1 MYVTRQTI
9 MSGKTILIL
18 GGGVGGIVTANALRE
33 RLASEHRIII
43 VDKRAEYIFT
53 PSLLWVMAGLRQP
66 EQITKDLRYML
77 QSGIEIVQAEV
88 QDIDPERAIV
98 RTNGDDLAYDYL
110 VVTLGA
116 DLAPEVM
123 PGYIETAHNFF
134 DLAGATKLWSA
145 LQRFEGGRVAV
156 LVSAMPF
163 KCPAAPYEAAML
175 IEDVLRRRGI
185 RDRCQVQVFTP
196 EPQPM
201 LVAGPDMGVSVVGMM
216 AAKNIGFHPNL
227 PLDYIDSAGKTLIF
241 KNGRQESFDFL
252 AAVPP
257 HRPPPVVKE
266 SPLANEAGWVTV
278 DKHTLQTRFE
288 NVYAIGD
295 VTAIILSNGLPLPKA
310 GTFAHAEAEAVA
322 ERIAAEIGGG
332 VPQAEFDG
340 VGYCWIEAGSGSAG
354 FASGQFYAEPNPVI
368 GQPRSGRFWHWG
380 KVMFETYWMDKGFR
394 RYLARSGLNLG
405 SKVFGIP
412 ASL

>member
-1 MYVTRQTI
+1 MR
-9 MSGKTILIL
+9 GKTILIL

-33 RLASEHRIII
+33 SLASEHRIVV

-53 PSLLWVMAGLRQP
+53 PSLLWVMTGWRQP
-66 EQITKDLRYML
+66 DQITKDLRHML
-77 QSGIEIVQAEV
+77 QFGIEVVQAEV
-88 QDIDPERAIV
+88 QEIDPERAIV
-98 RTNGDDLAYDYL
+98 RANGDDLAYDYL

-123 PGYIETAHNFF
+123 PGYVETAYNFF
-134 DLAGATKLWSA
+134 DLEGTTKLWSA

-201 LVAGPDMGVSVVGMM
+201 LVAGADMGVSVVGML
-216 AAKNIGFHPNL
+216 ATKNIGFHPNL
-227 PLDYIDSAGKTLIF
+227 SLDHIDPVRQTLIF
-241 KNGRQESFDFL
+241 KNGRQDSFDLL

-257 HRPPPVVKE
+257 HRPPTVVKE
-266 SPLANEAGWVTV
+266 SSLANEAGWVTV
-278 DKHTLQTRFE
+278 DKHTLQTHFE

-322 ERIAAEIGGG
+322 ARIIAEIGGS

-354 FASGQFYAEPNPVI
+354 FASGQFYAEPNPVV
-368 GQPRSGRFWHWG
+368 GQPRSGRLWHWG
-380 KVMFETYWMDKGFR
+380 KVMFESYWMNEGFR
-394 RYLARSGLNLG
+394 RNLARSGLNLG

>member
-1 MYVTRQTI
+1 MR
-9 MSGKTILIL
+9 GKTILIL

-33 RLASEHRIII
+33 SLASEHRIVV

-53 PSLLWVMAGLRQP
+53 PSLLWVMTGWRQP
-66 EQITKDLRYML
+66 DQITKDLRHML
-77 QSGIEIVQAEV
+77 QFGIEVVQAEV
-88 QDIDPERAIV
+88 QEIDPERAIV
-98 RTNGDDLAYDYL
+98 RANGDDLAYDYL

-123 PGYIETAHNFF
+123 PGYVETAYNFF
-134 DLAGATKLWSA
+134 DLEGTTKLWSA

-185 RDRCQVQVFTP
+185 RDRCQVRVFTP

-201 LVAGPDMGVSVVGMM
+201 LVAGPDMGVSVVGML
-216 AAKNIGFHPNL
+216 ATKNIGFHPNL
-227 PLDYIDSAGKTLIF
+227 SLDHIDAVRQTLVF
-241 KNGRQESFDFL
+241 KSGRQESFDLL

-257 HRPPPVVKE
+257 HRPPTVVKE
-266 SPLANEAGWVTV
+266 SSLANEAGWVTV
-278 DKHTLQTRFE
+278 DKHTLQTHFE

-295 VTAIILSNGLPLPKA
+295 VTAIILNNGLPLPKA

-322 ERIAAEIGGG
+322 ARIIAEIGGS

-354 FASGQFYAEPNPVI
+354 FASGQFYAEPNPVV
-368 GQPRSGRFWHWG
+368 GQPRSGRLWHWG
-380 KVMFETYWMDKGFR
+380 KVMFESYWMNEGFR
-394 RYLARSGLNLG
+394 RNLARSGLNLG

>member
-1 MYVTRQTI
+1 MR
-9 MSGKTILIL
+9 GKTILIL

-33 RLASEHRIII
+33 SLASEHRIVV

-53 PSLLWVMAGLRQP
+53 PSLLWVMTGWRQP
-66 EQITKDLRYML
+66 DQITKDLRHML
-77 QSGIEIVQAEV
+77 QFGIEVVQAEV
-88 QDIDPERAIV
+88 QEIDPERAIV
-98 RTNGDDLAYDYL
+98 RANGDDLAYDYL

-123 PGYIETAHNFF
+123 PGYVETAYNFF
-134 DLAGATKLWSA
+134 DLEGTTKLWSA

-185 RDRCQVQVFTP
+185 RDRCQVRVFTP

-201 LVAGPDMGVSVVGMM
+201 LVAGPDMGVSVVGML
-216 AAKNIGFHPNL
+216 ATKNIGFHPNL
-227 PLDYIDSAGKTLIF
+227 SLDHIDPVRQTLVF
-241 KNGRQESFDFL
+241 KNGRQDSFDIL

-257 HRPPPVVKE
+257 HRPPTVVKE
-266 SPLANEAGWVTV
+266 SSLANEAGWVTV
-278 DKHTLQTRFE
+278 DKHTLQTHFE

-322 ERIAAEIGGG
+322 ARIIAEIGGS

-354 FASGQFYAEPNPVI
+354 FASGQFYAEPNPVV
-368 GQPRSGRFWHWG
+368 GQPRSGRLWHWG
-380 KVMFETYWMDKGFR
+380 KVMFESYWMNEGFR
-394 RYLARSGLNLG
+394 RNLARSGLNLG

>member
-1 MYVTRQTI
+1 MR
-9 MSGKTILIL
+9 GKTILIL

-33 RLASEHRIII
+33 SLASEHRIVV

-53 PSLLWVMAGLRQP
+53 PSLLWVMTGWRQP
-66 EQITKDLRYML
+66 DQITKDLRHML
-77 QSGIEIVQAEV
+77 QFGIEVVQAEV
-88 QDIDPERAIV
+88 QEIDPERAIV
-98 RTNGDDLAYDYL
+98 RANGDDLAYDYL

-123 PGYIETAHNFF
+123 PGYVETAYNFF
-134 DLAGATKLWSA
+134 DLEGTTKLWSA

-185 RDRCQVQVFTP
+185 RDRCQVRVFTP

-201 LVAGPDMGVSVVGMM
+201 LVAGPDMGVSVVGML
-216 AAKNIGFHPNL
+216 ATKNIGFHPNL
-227 PLDYIDSAGKTLIF
+227 SLDHIDPVRQTLVF
-241 KNGRQESFDFL
+241 KNGRQESFDLL

-257 HRPPPVVKE
+257 HRPPTVVKE
-266 SPLANEAGWVTV
+266 SSLANEAGWVTV
-278 DKHTLQTRFE
+278 DKHTLQTHFE

-295 VTAIILSNGLPLPKA
+295 VTAIILNNGLPLPKA

-322 ERIAAEIGGG
+322 ARIIAEIGGS

-354 FASGQFYAEPNPVI
+354 FASGQFYAEPNPVV
-368 GQPRSGRFWHWG
+368 GQPRSGRLWHWG
-380 KVMFETYWMDKGFR
+380 KVMFESYWMNEGFR
-394 RYLARSGLNLG
+394 RNLARSGLNLG

>member
-1 MYVTRQTI
+1 MR
-9 MSGKTILIL
+9 GKTILIL

-33 RLASEHRIII
+33 SLASEHRIVV

-53 PSLLWVMAGLRQP
+53 PSLLWVMTGWRQP
-66 EQITKDLRYML
+66 DQITKDLRHML
-77 QSGIEIVQAEV
+77 QFGIEVVQAEV
-88 QDIDPERAIV
+88 QEIDPERAIV
-98 RTNGDDLAYDYL
+98 RANGDDLAYDYL

-123 PGYIETAHNFF
+123 PGYVETAYNFF
-134 DLAGATKLWSA
+134 DLEGTTKLWSA

-185 RDRCQVQVFTP
+185 RDRCQVRVFTP

-201 LVAGPDMGVSVVGMM
+201 LVAGADMGVSVVGML
-216 AAKNIGFHPNL
+216 ATKNIGFHPNL
-227 PLDYIDSAGKTLIF
+227 SLDHIDPVRQTLIF
-241 KNGRQESFDFL
+241 KNGRQESFDLL

-257 HRPPPVVKE
+257 HRPPTVVKE
-266 SPLANEAGWVTV
+266 SSLANEAGWVTV
-278 DKHTLQTRFE
+278 DKHTLQTHFE

-295 VTAIILSNGLPLPKA
+295 VTAIILNNGLPLPKA

-322 ERIAAEIGGG
+322 ARIIAEIGGS

-354 FASGQFYAEPNPVI
+354 FASGQFYAEPNPVV
-368 GQPRSGRFWHWG
+368 GQPRSGRLWHWG
-380 KVMFETYWMDKGFR
+380 KVMFESYWMNEGFR
-394 RYLARSGLNLG
+394 RNLARSGLNLG

>member
-1 MYVTRQTI
+1 MR
-9 MSGKTILIL
+9 GKTILIL

-33 RLASEHRIII
+33 SLASEHRIVV

-53 PSLLWVMAGLRQP
+53 PSLLWVMTGWRQP
-66 EQITKDLRYML
+66 DQITKDLRHML
-77 QSGIEIVQAEV
+77 QFGIEVVQAEV
-88 QDIDPERAIV
+88 QEIDPERAIV
-98 RTNGDDLAYDYL
+98 RANGDDLAYDYL

-123 PGYIETAHNFF
+123 PGYVETAYNFF
-134 DLAGATKLWSA
+134 DLEGTTKLWSA

-185 RDRCQVQVFTP
+185 RDRCQVRVFTP

-201 LVAGPDMGVSVVGMM
+201 LVAGPDMGVSVVGML
-216 AAKNIGFHPNL
+216 ATKNIGFHPNL
-227 PLDYIDSAGKTLIF
+227 SLDHIDPVRQTLVF
-241 KNGRQESFDFL
+241 KNGRQDSFDIL

-257 HRPPPVVKE
+257 HRPPTVVKE
-266 SPLANEAGWVTV
+266 SSLANEAGWVTV
-278 DKHTLQTRFE
+278 DKHTLQTHFE

-295 VTAIILSNGLPLPKA
+295 VTAIILNNGLPLPKA

-322 ERIAAEIGGG
+322 ARIIAEIDGS

-354 FASGQFYAEPNPVI
+354 FASGQFYAEPNPVV
-368 GQPRSGRFWHWG
+368 GQPRSGRLWHWG
-380 KVMFETYWMDKGFR
+380 KVMFESYWMNEGFR
-394 RYLARSGLNLG
+394 RNLARSGLNLG

>member
-1 MYVTRQTI
+1 M
-9 MSGKTILIL
+9 IL

-33 RLASEHRIII
+33 SLASEHRIVV

-53 PSLLWVMAGLRQP
+53 PCLLWVMTGWRQP
-66 EQITKDLRYML
+66 DQITKDLRHML
-77 QSGIEIVQAEV
+77 QFGIEVVQAEG
-88 QDIDPERAIV
+88 QEIDPERAIV
-98 RTNGDDLAYDYL
+98 RANGDDLAYDYL

-123 PGYIETAHNFF
+123 PGYVETAYNFF
-134 DLAGATKLWSA
+134 DLEGTTKLWSA

-201 LVAGPDMGVSVVGMM
+201 LVAGADMGVSVVGML
-216 AAKNIGFHPNL
+216 ATKNIGFHPNL
-227 PLDYIDSAGKTLIF
+227 SLDHIDPVRQTLVF
-241 KNGRQESFDFL
+241 KNGRQESFDLL

-257 HRPPPVVKE
+257 HRPPTVVKK
-266 SPLANEAGWVTV
+266 SSLANEAGWVTV
-278 DKHTLQTRFE
+278 DKHTLQTQFE

-295 VTAIILSNGLPLPKA
+295 VTAI
-310 GTFAHAEAEAVA
+310 
-322 ERIAAEIGGG
+322 
-332 VPQAEFDG
+332 
-340 VGYCWIEAGSGSAG
+340 
-354 FASGQFYAEPNPVI
+354 
-368 GQPRSGRFWHWG
+368 
-380 KVMFETYWMDKGFR
+380 
-394 RYLARSGLNLG
+394 LA
-405 SKVFGIP
+405 
-412 ASL
+412 

>member
-1 MYVTRQTI
+1 MR
-9 MSGKTILIL
+9 GKTILIL

-33 RLASEHRIII
+33 SLASEHRIVV

-53 PSLLWVMAGLRQP
+53 PSLLWVMTGWRQP
-66 EQITKDLRYML
+66 DQITKDLRHML
-77 QSGIEIVQAEV
+77 QFGIEVVQAEV
-88 QDIDPERAIV
+88 QEIDPERAIV
-98 RTNGDDLAYDYL
+98 RANGDDLAYDYL

-123 PGYIETAHNFF
+123 PGYVETAYNFF
-134 DLAGATKLWSA
+134 DLEGTTKLWSA

-185 RDRCQVQVFTP
+185 RDRCQVRVFTP

-201 LVAGPDMGVSVVGMM
+201 LVAGPDMGVSVVGML
-216 AAKNIGFHPNL
+216 ATKNIGFHPNL
-227 PLDYIDSAGKTLIF
+227 SLDHIDAVRQTLIF
-241 KNGRQESFDFL
+241 KNGRQESFDLL

-257 HRPPPVVKE
+257 HRPPSVVKE
-266 SPLANEAGWVTV
+266 SSLANEPGWVTV
-278 DKHTLQTRFE
+278 DKHTLQTHFE

-295 VTAIILSNGLPLPKA
+295 VTAIILNNGLPLPKA

-322 ERIAAEIGGG
+322 ARIIAEIGGS

-354 FASGQFYAEPNPVI
+354 FASGQFYAEPNPVV
-368 GQPRSGRFWHWG
+368 GQPRSGRLWHWG
-380 KVMFETYWMDKGFR
+380 KVMFESYWMNEGFR
-394 RYLARSGLNLG
+394 RNLARSGLNLG

>member
-1 MYVTRQTI
+1 MR
-9 MSGKTILIL
+9 GKTILIL

-33 RLASEHRIII
+33 SLASEHRIVV

-53 PSLLWVMAGLRQP
+53 PSLLWVMTGWRQP
-66 EQITKDLRYML
+66 DQITKDLRHML
-77 QSGIEIVQAEV
+77 QFGIEVVQAEV
-88 QDIDPERAIV
+88 QEIDPERAIV
-98 RTNGDDLAYDYL
+98 RANGDDLAYDYL

-123 PGYIETAHNFF
+123 PGYVETAYNFF
-134 DLAGATKLWSA
+134 DLEGTTKLWSA

-185 RDRCQVQVFTP
+185 RDRCQVRVFTP

-201 LVAGPDMGVSVVGMM
+201 LVAGPDMGVSVVGML
-216 AAKNIGFHPNL
+216 ATKNIGFHPNL
-227 PLDYIDSAGKTLIF
+227 SLDHIDPVRQTLVF
-241 KNGRQESFDFL
+241 KNGRQESFDLL

-257 HRPPPVVKE
+257 HRPPTVVKE
-266 SPLANEAGWVTV
+266 SSLANEAGWVTV
-278 DKHTLQTRFE
+278 DKHTLQTHFE
-288 NVYAIGD
+288 NIYAIGD
-295 VTAIILSNGLPLPKA
+295 VTAIILNNGLPLPKA

-322 ERIAAEIGGG
+322 ARIIAEIGGS

-354 FASGQFYAEPNPVI
+354 FASGQFYAEPNPVV
-368 GQPRSGRFWHWG
+368 GQPRSGRLWHWG
-380 KVMFETYWMDKGFR
+380 KVMFESYWMNEGFR
-394 RYLARSGLNLG
+394 RNLARSGLNLG

>member
-1 MYVTRQTI
+1 

-33 RLASEHRIII
+33 SLASEHRIVV

-53 PSLLWVMAGLRQP
+53 PSLLWVMNGWRQP
-66 EQITKDLRYML
+66 EQITKDLRHML
-77 QSGIEIVQAEV
+77 QFDIEVIQAEV
-88 QDIDPERAIV
+88 QEIDPERAIV
-98 RTNGDDLAYDYL
+98 RANGNDLTYDYL

-123 PGYIETAHNFF
+123 PGYVETAYNFF
-134 DLAGATKLWSA
+134 DLEGSTELWSA
-145 LQRFEGGRVAV
+145 LQRFEEGRVAV

-185 RDRCQVQVFTP
+185 RDRCQVRIFTP

-201 LVAGPDMGVSVVGMM
+201 LVAGPDMGVSVVGML
-216 AAKNIGFHPNL
+216 ATKNIGFHPNL
-227 PLDYIDSAGKTLIF
+227 SLDHIDAVRQTLVF
-241 KNGRQESFDFL
+241 KNGRQESFDLL

-257 HRPPPVVKE
+257 HRPPTVVKE
-266 SPLANEAGWVTV
+266 SSLANEAGWVTV
-278 DKHTLQTRFE
+278 DKHTLQTHFE

-295 VTAIILSNGLPLPKA
+295 VTAIILNNGLPLPKA

-322 ERIAAEIGGG
+322 ARIAAEISGN

-354 FASGQFYAEPNPVI
+354 FSSGQFYADPNPVV
-368 GQPRSGRFWHWG
+368 GQPRSGRLWHWG
-380 KVMFETYWMDKGFR
+380 KVMFESYWMNEGFR
-394 RYLARSGLNLG
+394 RNLARSGLNLG

>member
-1 MYVTRQTI
+1 MR
-9 MSGKTILIL
+9 GKTILIL

-33 RLASEHRIII
+33 SLASEHRIVV

-53 PSLLWVMAGLRQP
+53 PSLLWVMTGWRQP
-66 EQITKDLRYML
+66 DQITKDLRHML
-77 QSGIEIVQAEV
+77 QFGIEVVQAEV
-88 QDIDPERAIV
+88 QEIDPERAIV
-98 RTNGDDLAYDYL
+98 RANGDDLAYDYL

-123 PGYIETAHNFF
+123 PGYVETAYNFF
-134 DLAGATKLWSA
+134 DLEGTTKLWSA

-185 RDRCQVQVFTP
+185 RDRCQVRVFTP

-201 LVAGPDMGVSVVGMM
+201 LVAGADMGVSVVGML
-216 AAKNIGFHPNL
+216 ATKNIGFHPNL
-227 PLDYIDSAGKTLIF
+227 SLDHIDAVRQTLIF
-241 KNGRQESFDFL
+241 KNGRQESFDLL

-257 HRPPPVVKE
+257 HRPPTVVKE
-266 SPLANEAGWVTV
+266 SSLANEAGWVTV
-278 DKHTLQTRFE
+278 DKHTLQTHFE

-295 VTAIILSNGLPLPKA
+295 VTAIILNNGLPLPKA

-322 ERIAAEIGGG
+322 ARIIAEIGGS

-354 FASGQFYAEPNPVI
+354 FASGQFYAEPNPVV
-368 GQPRSGRFWHWG
+368 GQPRSGRLWHWG
-380 KVMFETYWMDKGFR
+380 KVMFESYWMNEGFR
-394 RYLARSGLNLG
+394 RNLARSGLNLG

>member
-1 MYVTRQTI
+1 MR
-9 MSGKTILIL
+9 GKTILIL

-33 RLASEHRIII
+33 SLASEHRIVV

-53 PSLLWVMAGLRQP
+53 PSLLWVMNGWRQP
-66 EQITKDLRYML
+66 EQITKDLRHML
-77 QSGIEIVQAEV
+77 QFDIEVIQAEV
-88 QDIDPERAIV
+88 QEIDPERAIV
-98 RTNGDDLAYDYL
+98 RANGNDLTYDYL

-123 PGYIETAHNFF
+123 PGYVETAYNFF
-134 DLAGATKLWSA
+134 DLEGSTELWSA
-145 LQRFEGGRVAV
+145 LQRFEEGRVAV

-185 RDRCQVQVFTP
+185 RDRCQVRIFTP

-201 LVAGPDMGVSVVGMM
+201 LVAGPDMGVSVVGML
-216 AAKNIGFHPNL
+216 ATKNIGFHPNL
-227 PLDYIDSAGKTLIF
+227 SLDHIDAVRQTLVF
-241 KNGRQESFDFL
+241 KNGRQESFDLL

-257 HRPPPVVKE
+257 HRPPTVVKE
-266 SPLANEAGWVTV
+266 SSLANEAGWVTV
-278 DKHTLQTRFE
+278 DKHTLQTHFE

-295 VTAIILSNGLPLPKA
+295 VTAIILNNGLPLPKA

-322 ERIAAEIGGG
+322 ARIAAEISGN

-354 FASGQFYAEPNPVI
+354 FSSGQFYADPNPVV
-368 GQPRSGRFWHWG
+368 GQPRSGRLWHWG
-380 KVMFETYWMDKGFR
+380 KVMFESYWMNEGFR
-394 RYLARSGLNLG
+394 RNLARSGLNLG

>member
-1 MYVTRQTI
+1 MR
-9 MSGKTILIL
+9 GKTILIL

-33 RLASEHRIII
+33 SLASEHRIVV

-53 PSLLWVMAGLRQP
+53 PSLLWVMTGWRQP
-66 EQITKDLRYML
+66 DQITKDLRHML
-77 QSGIEIVQAEV
+77 QFGIEVVQAEV
-88 QDIDPERAIV
+88 QEIDPERAIV
-98 RTNGDDLAYDYL
+98 RANGDDLAYDYL

-123 PGYIETAHNFF
+123 PGYVETAYNFF
-134 DLAGATKLWSA
+134 DLEGTTKLWSA

-185 RDRCQVQVFTP
+185 RDRCQVRVFTP

-201 LVAGPDMGVSVVGMM
+201 LVAGPDMGVSVVGML
-216 AAKNIGFHPNL
+216 ATKNIGFHPNL
-227 PLDYIDSAGKTLIF
+227 SLDHIDAVRQTLVF
-241 KNGRQESFDFL
+241 KNGRQESFDLL

-257 HRPPPVVKE
+257 HRPPTVVKE
-266 SPLANEAGWVTV
+266 SSLANEAGWVTV
-278 DKHTLQTRFE
+278 DKHTLQTHFE

-322 ERIAAEIGGG
+322 ARIIAEIGGS

-354 FASGQFYAEPNPVI
+354 FSSGQFYAEPNPVV
-368 GQPRSGRFWHWG
+368 GQPRSGRLWHWG
-380 KVMFETYWMDKGFR
+380 KVMFESYWMNEGFR
-394 RYLARSGLNLG
+394 RNLARSGLNLG

>member
-1 MYVTRQTI
+1 MR
-9 MSGKTILIL
+9 GKTILIL

-33 RLASEHRIII
+33 SLASEHRIVV

-53 PSLLWVMAGLRQP
+53 PSLLWVMTGWRQP
-66 EQITKDLRYML
+66 DQITKDLRHML
-77 QSGIEIVQAEV
+77 QFGIEVVQAEV
-88 QDIDPERAIV
+88 QEIDPERAIV
-98 RTNGDDLAYDYL
+98 RANGDDLAYDYL

-123 PGYIETAHNFF
+123 PGYVETAYNFF
-134 DLAGATKLWSA
+134 DLEGTTKLWSA

-185 RDRCQVQVFTP
+185 RDRCQVRVFTP

-201 LVAGPDMGVSVVGMM
+201 LVAGPDMGVSVVGML
-216 AAKNIGFHPNL
+216 ATKNIGFHPNL
-227 PLDYIDSAGKTLIF
+227 SLDHIDPVRQTLIF
-241 KNGRQESFDFL
+241 KNGRQESFDLL

-257 HRPPPVVKE
+257 HRPPTVVKE
-266 SPLANEAGWVTV
+266 SSLANEAGWVTV
-278 DKHTLQTRFE
+278 DKHTLQTHFE

-295 VTAIILSNGLPLPKA
+295 VTAIILNNGLPLPKA

-322 ERIAAEIGGG
+322 ARIIAEIGGS

-354 FASGQFYAEPNPVI
+354 FASGQFYAEPNPVV
-368 GQPRSGRFWHWG
+368 GQPRSGRLWHWG
-380 KVMFETYWMDKGFR
+380 KVMFESYWMNEGFR
-394 RYLARSGLNLG
+394 RNLARSGLNLG

>member
-1 MYVTRQTI
+1 MR
-9 MSGKTILIL
+9 GKTILIL

-33 RLASEHRIII
+33 SLASEHRIVV

-53 PSLLWVMAGLRQP
+53 PSLLWVMTGWRQP
-66 EQITKDLRYML
+66 DQITKDLRHML
-77 QSGIEIVQAEV
+77 QFGIEVVQAEV
-88 QDIDPERAIV
+88 QEIDPERAIV
-98 RTNGDDLAYDYL
+98 RANGDDLAYDYL

-123 PGYIETAHNFF
+123 PGYVETAYNFF
-134 DLAGATKLWSA
+134 DLEGTTKLWSA

-185 RDRCQVQVFTP
+185 RDRCQVRVFTP

-201 LVAGPDMGVSVVGMM
+201 LVAGPDMGVSVVGML
-216 AAKNIGFHPNL
+216 ATKNIGFHPNL
-227 PLDYIDSAGKTLIF
+227 SLDHIDAVRQTLVF
-241 KNGRQESFDFL
+241 KNGRQDSFDIL

-257 HRPPPVVKE
+257 HRPPTVVKE
-266 SPLANEAGWVTV
+266 SSLANEAGWVTV
-278 DKHTLQTRFE
+278 DKHTLQTHFE

-295 VTAIILSNGLPLPKA
+295 VTAIILNNGLPLPKA

-322 ERIAAEIGGG
+322 ARIIAEIGGS

-354 FASGQFYAEPNPVI
+354 FASGQFYAEPNPVV
-368 GQPRSGRFWHWG
+368 GQPRSGRLWHWG
-380 KVMFETYWMDKGFR
+380 KVMFESYWMNEGFR
-394 RYLARSGLNLG
+394 RNLARSGLNLG

>member
-1 MYVTRQTI
+1 MR
-9 MSGKTILIL
+9 GKTILIL

-33 RLASEHRIII
+33 SLASEHRIII

-53 PSLLWVMAGLRQP
+53 PSLLWVMNGWRQP
-66 EQITKDLRYML
+66 EQITKDLRHML
-77 QSGIEIVQAEV
+77 QFGIEVIQAEV
-88 QDIDPERAIV
+88 QEIDPERAIV
-98 RTNGDDLAYDYL
+98 RANSNDLTYDYL

-123 PGYIETAHNFF
+123 PGYVETAYNFF
-134 DLAGATKLWSA
+134 DLEGSTELWSA
-145 LQRFEGGRVAV
+145 LQRFEEGRVAV

-201 LVAGPDMGVSVVGMM
+201 LVAGADMGVSVVGML
-216 AAKNIGFHPNL
+216 ATKNIGFHPNL
-227 PLDYIDSAGKTLIF
+227 SLDYIDPVRQTLVF
-241 KNGRQESFDFL
+241 KNGRQESFDLL

-257 HRPPPVVKE
+257 HRPPTVVKK
-266 SPLANEAGWVTV
+266 SSLANEAGWVTV
-278 DKHTLQTRFE
+278 DKHTLQTQFE

-295 VTAIILSNGLPLPKA
+295 VTAIILNNGLPLPKA

-322 ERIAAEIGGG
+322 ARIAAEISGN

-354 FASGQFYAEPNPVI
+354 FSSGQFYADPNPVV
-368 GQPRSGRFWHWG
+368 GQPRSGRLWHWG
-380 KVMFETYWMDKGFR
+380 KVMFESYWMNVGFR
-394 RYLARSGLNLG
+394 RNLARSGLNLG

>member
-1 MYVTRQTI
+1 MR
-9 MSGKTILIL
+9 GKTILIL

-33 RLASEHRIII
+33 SLASEHRIVV

-53 PSLLWVMAGLRQP
+53 PSLLWVMTGWRQP
-66 EQITKDLRYML
+66 DQITKDLRHML
-77 QSGIEIVQAEV
+77 QFGIEVVQAEV
-88 QDIDPERAIV
+88 QEIDPERAIV
-98 RTNGDDLAYDYL
+98 RANGDDLAYDYL

-123 PGYIETAHNFF
+123 PGYVETAYNFF
-134 DLAGATKLWSA
+134 DLEGTTKLWSA

-185 RDRCQVQVFTP
+185 RDRCQVRVFTP

-201 LVAGPDMGVSVVGMM
+201 LVAGPDMGVSVVGML
-216 AAKNIGFHPNL
+216 ATKNIGFHPNL
-227 PLDYIDSAGKTLIF
+227 SLDHIDAVRQTLIF
-241 KNGRQESFDFL
+241 KNGRQESFDLL

-257 HRPPPVVKE
+257 HRPPTVVKE
-266 SPLANEAGWVTV
+266 SSLANEAGWVTV
-278 DKHTLQTRFE
+278 DKHTLQTHFE

-295 VTAIILSNGLPLPKA
+295 VTAIILNNGLPLPKA

-322 ERIAAEIGGG
+322 ARIIAEIGGS

-354 FASGQFYAEPNPVI
+354 FASGQFYAEPNPVV
-368 GQPRSGRFWHWG
+368 GQPRSGRLWHWG
-380 KVMFETYWMDKGFR
+380 KVMFESYWMNEGFR
-394 RYLARSGLNLG
+394 RNLARSGLNLG

>member
-1 MYVTRQTI
+1 MR
-9 MSGKTILIL
+9 GKTILIL

-33 RLASEHRIII
+33 SLASEHRIVV

-53 PSLLWVMAGLRQP
+53 PSLLWVMTGWRQP
-66 EQITKDLRYML
+66 DQITKDLRHML
-77 QSGIEIVQAEV
+77 QFGIEVVQAEV
-88 QDIDPERAIV
+88 QEIDPERAIV
-98 RTNGDDLAYDYL
+98 RANGDDLAYDYL

-123 PGYIETAHNFF
+123 PGYVETAYNFF
-134 DLAGATKLWSA
+134 DLEGTTKLWSA

-201 LVAGPDMGVSVVGMM
+201 LVAGADMGVSVVGML
-216 AAKNIGFHPNL
+216 ATKNIGFHPNL
-227 PLDYIDSAGKTLIF
+227 SLDHIDPVRQTLVF
-241 KNGRQESFDFL
+241 KNGRQDSFDIL

-257 HRPPPVVKE
+257 HRPPTVVKE
-266 SPLANEAGWVTV
+266 SSLANAAGWVTV
-278 DKHTLQTRFE
+278 DKPTLQPPFE

-310 GTFAHAEAEAVA
+310 GTFAHGEAEAVA
-322 ERIAAEIGGG
+322 ARIIAEIGGS

-354 FASGQFYAEPNPVI
+354 FSSGQFYAEPNPVV
-368 GQPRSGRFWHWG
+368 GQPRSGRLWHWG
-380 KVMFETYWMDKGFR
+380 KVMFESYWMNEGFR
-394 RYLARSGLNLG
+394 RNLARSGLNLG

>member
-1 MYVTRQTI
+1 MR
-9 MSGKTILIL
+9 GKTILIL

-33 RLASEHRIII
+33 SLASEHRIVV

-53 PSLLWVMAGLRQP
+53 PSLLWVMTGWRQP
-66 EQITKDLRYML
+66 DQITKDLRHML
-77 QSGIEIVQAEV
+77 QFGIEVVQAEV
-88 QDIDPERAIV
+88 QEIDPERAIV
-98 RTNGDDLAYDYL
+98 RANGDDLAYDYL

-123 PGYIETAHNFF
+123 PGYVETAYNFF
-134 DLAGATKLWSA
+134 DLEGTTKLWSA

-185 RDRCQVQVFTP
+185 RDRCQVRVFTP

-201 LVAGPDMGVSVVGMM
+201 LVAGPDMGVSVVGML
-216 AAKNIGFHPNL
+216 ATKNIGFHPNL
-227 PLDYIDSAGKTLIF
+227 SLDHIDPVRQTLVF
-241 KNGRQESFDFL
+241 KNGRQDSFDLL

-257 HRPPPVVKE
+257 HRPPTVVKE
-266 SPLANEAGWVTV
+266 SSLANEAGWVTV
-278 DKHTLQTRFE
+278 DKHTLQTHFE

-295 VTAIILSNGLPLPKA
+295 VTAIILNNGLPLPKA

-322 ERIAAEIGGG
+322 ARIIAEIGGS

-354 FASGQFYAEPNPVI
+354 FSSGQFYAEPNPVV
-368 GQPRSGRFWHWG
+368 GQPRSGRLWHWG
-380 KVMFETYWMDKGFR
+380 KVMFESYWMNEGFR
-394 RYLARSGLNLG
+394 RNLARSGLNLG

>member
-1 MYVTRQTI
+1 MR
-9 MSGKTILIL
+9 GKTILIL

-33 RLASEHRIII
+33 SLASEHRIVV

-53 PSLLWVMAGLRQP
+53 PSLLWVMTGWRQP
-66 EQITKDLRYML
+66 DQITKDLRHML
-77 QSGIEIVQAEV
+77 QFGIEVVQAEV
-88 QDIDPERAIV
+88 QEIDPERAIV
-98 RTNGDDLAYDYL
+98 RANGDDLAYDYL

-123 PGYIETAHNFF
+123 PGYVETAYNFF
-134 DLAGATKLWSA
+134 DLEGTTKLWSA

-185 RDRCQVQVFTP
+185 RDRCQVRVFTP

-201 LVAGPDMGVSVVGMM
+201 LVAGADMGVSVVGML
-216 AAKNIGFHPNL
+216 ATKNIGFHPNL
-227 PLDYIDSAGKTLIF
+227 SLDHIDPVRQTLVF
-241 KNGRQESFDFL
+241 KNGRQESFDLL

-257 HRPPPVVKE
+257 HRPPTVVKE
-266 SPLANEAGWVTV
+266 SSLANEAGWVTV
-278 DKHTLQTRFE
+278 DKHTLQTHFE
-288 NVYAIGD
+288 NIYAIGD
-295 VTAIILSNGLPLPKA
+295 VTAIILNNGLPLPKA

-322 ERIAAEIGGG
+322 ARIIAEIGGS

-354 FASGQFYAEPNPVI
+354 FSSGQFYAEPNPVV
-368 GQPRSGRFWHWG
+368 GQPRSGRLWHWG
-380 KVMFETYWMDKGFR
+380 KVMFESYWMNEGFR
-394 RYLARSGLNLG
+394 RNLARSGLNLG

>member
-1 MYVTRQTI
+1 MR
-9 MSGKTILIL
+9 GKTILIL

-33 RLASEHRIII
+33 SLASEHRIVV

-53 PSLLWVMAGLRQP
+53 PSLLWVMTGWRQP
-66 EQITKDLRYML
+66 DQITKDLRHML
-77 QSGIEIVQAEV
+77 QFGIEVVQAEV
-88 QDIDPERAIV
+88 QEIDPERAIV
-98 RTNGDDLAYDYL
+98 RANGDDLAYDYL

-123 PGYIETAHNFF
+123 PGYVETAYNFF
-134 DLAGATKLWSA
+134 DLEGTTKLWSA

-201 LVAGPDMGVSVVGMM
+201 LVAGADMGVSVVGML
-216 AAKNIGFHPNL
+216 ATKNIGFHPNL
-227 PLDYIDSAGKTLIF
+227 SLDHIDPVRQTLVF
-241 KNGRQESFDFL
+241 KNGRQDSFDIL

-257 HRPPPVVKE
+257 HRPPTVVKE
-266 SPLANEAGWVTV
+266 SSLANEAGWVTV
-278 DKHTLQTRFE
+278 DKHTLQTHFE

-295 VTAIILSNGLPLPKA
+295 VTAIILNNGLPLPKA

-322 ERIAAEIGGG
+322 ARIIAEIGGS

-340 VGYCWIEAGSGSAG
+340 EGYCWIEAGSGSAG
-354 FASGQFYAEPNPVI
+354 FASGQFYAEPNPVV
-368 GQPRSGRFWHWG
+368 GQPRSGRLWHWG
-380 KVMFETYWMDKGFR
+380 KVMFESYWMNEGFR
-394 RYLARSGLNLG
+394 RNLARSGLNLG

>member
-1 MYVTRQTI
+1 MR
-9 MSGKTILIL
+9 GKTILIL

-33 RLASEHRIII
+33 SLASEHRIVV

-53 PSLLWVMAGLRQP
+53 PSLLWVMTGWRQP
-66 EQITKDLRYML
+66 DQITKDLRHML
-77 QSGIEIVQAEV
+77 QFGIEVVQAEV
-88 QDIDPERAIV
+88 QEIDPERAIV
-98 RTNGDDLAYDYL
+98 RANGDDLAYDYL

-123 PGYIETAHNFF
+123 PGYVETAYNFF
-134 DLAGATKLWSA
+134 DLEGTTKLWSA

-185 RDRCQVQVFTP
+185 RDRCQVRVFTP

-201 LVAGPDMGVSVVGMM
+201 LVAGADMGVSVVGML
-216 AAKNIGFHPNL
+216 ATKNIGFHPNL
-227 PLDYIDSAGKTLIF
+227 SLDHIDAVRQTLVF
-241 KNGRQESFDFL
+241 KNGRQESFDLL

-257 HRPPPVVKE
+257 HRPPTVVKE
-266 SPLANEAGWVTV
+266 SSLANEAGWVTV
-278 DKHTLQTRFE
+278 DKHTLQTHFE

-295 VTAIILSNGLPLPKA
+295 VTAIILNNGLPLPKA

-322 ERIAAEIGGG
+322 ARIIAEIGGS

-354 FASGQFYAEPNPVI
+354 FSSGQFYAEPNPVV
-368 GQPRSGRFWHWG
+368 GQPRSGRLWHWG
-380 KVMFETYWMDKGFR
+380 KVMFESYWMNEGFR
-394 RYLARSGLNLG
+394 RNLARSGLNLG